1 MTNQENHNTKTPQQK
16 RVPKL
21 LESNLFW
28 EVWKSSQYFAFAVAS
43 GLATHTFPPA
53 GYEKQALGN
62 RHWTREHQHSQQAYL
77 TAVLKDSLWPH
88 CLRFIFQSGRE
99 VISLL
104 ILNCSMKFHTFWQ
117 KNITSLKKK
126 TQHLKSAGILTAV
139 LWKHFLILLAKYFWI
154 WNSDSW
160 LFSLIKCKNNETQA
174 SYRHSW
180 GGPIRWS

>member
-1 MTNQENHNTKTPQQK
+1 MNSVFDLITPAAHWASTSIRAMTNQENHNTKTPQQK

-126 TQHLKSAGILTAV
+126 NTTLEISRHSDSCIVKTFSDTISKILLHLKFRLLIVLT
-139 LWKHFLILLAKYFWI
+139 
-154 WNSDSW
+154 N
-160 LFSLIKCKNNETQA
+160 
-174 SYRHSW
+174 
-180 GGPIRWS
+180 